1 MFYCN
6 VEHSGTSG
14 NKIEMFTTAVVISSG
29 HLGQTSD
36 KPAIVVIVREIGQLY
51 LQRGEVKGD

>member
-1 MFYCN
+1 M
-6 VEHSGTSG
+6 
-14 NKIEMFTTAVVISSG
+14 VIPSG

-51 LQRGEVKGD
+51 LQKGRLGEIDDDHDES